1 VLKTNRTL
9 AMQGLMH
16 NHTYLNG
23 AESQSDSYH
32 PYSYKNKL
40 KKMLRNMRNQNEN
53 QDGRAARAFESRD
66 EIMLREKNIYFTLSQ
81 VVESNAEEFNEL
93 LKENSSLTQEQINLI
108 KDIRRRGKN
117 KVAAQICRKRKI
129 DSIDSLKEDVEQLN
143 EMKSILN
150 TEYELIHKEVSRF
163 RKKLVFFS
171 FLMF

>member
-1 VLKTNRTL
+1 MHKTNRTAAL
-9 AMQGLMH
+9 QGLIH
-16 NHTYLNG
+16 NHTYLHG

-40 KKMLRNMRNQNEN
+40 KKLLRNMRNQNEN
-53 QDGRAARAFESRD
+53 QDGNAAARSFESRD
-66 EIMLREKNIYFTLSQ
+66 EIMLRENNIHLRLAQ

-93 LKENSSLTQEQINLI
+93 LKDNGSLTQEQLNLI

-143 EMKSILN
+143 EMKSILQ
-150 TEYELIHKEVSRF
+150 TEYELIHKEVIVRI
-163 RKKLVFFS
+163 LC
-171 FLMF
+171 